1 LQLGLTPSGDFNVVP
16 RWLAAMGEATL
27 AQDDTLPA
35 FSGAALPPGA
45 EPPAFDGFQL
55 LRLVGE
61 GGMGE
66 VWLAEQT
73 EPLRRTVALKII
85 KAGMDTKEVVARFE
99 SERQALAMMD
109 HPAIA
114 RVFHAGRTPEG
125 RPYFV
130 MEHVDGEAIH
140 AYCDRRRLGTAARV
154 ALLAEVCDGV
164 QHAHQK
170 AVIHRDL
177 KPSNILV
184 TEVDGHSQPKIIDF
198 GIAKAIGQRLSE
210 RTLLTELGSVIGT
223 PEYMSP
229 EQADSTGADVDTRTD
244 VYSLGVVLYQLL
256 TGRLP
261 FSSERLRRS
270 TGEELRRILR
280 EEEPPR
286 PSTLLTTADGTDSAA
301 EDRATDPG
309 TLAGEIAGDLDA
321 ITLKALEKDRS
332 RRYGNASDL
341 AADLRRHLRHEPVV
355 ARVPSPGYR
364 LRKYLR
370 RHRVGAAV
378 VAGGSILLLA
388 FAVSMALQARRIA
401 AERDRTSKEAAAS
414 RRMTEFLTRMF
425 RVTDPSEARGNSVTA
440 REILDRAAADVQQA
454 LAGEPELQA
463 RMMGTMGSAYYQ
475 LGLLPR
481 AEELERQA
489 LEIDRRVFGSDRI
502 ETVEA
507 VAALGV
513 TVHDRGMYKEAEGML
528 REAVAGK
535 IRLLGPADP
544 STLRSMNNLGLVLKD
559 EGRREEAE
567 PIFREVAERARPLLS
582 RENLTEIRALTNL
595 ASVYQ
600 ETGRNAEA
608 ESLQRDTLAR
618 SRALLGNDHPNT
630 LLLMGNL
637 SNTLKRAG
645 RIDEA
650 LSLQQETLVLK
661 KKVLGPEHLHTL
673 NSMMLVW
680 QLLKL
685 QGRLD
690 VAESL
695 ARETLALQQRVL
707 GAEHPLTIRGRTSLS
722 GLLNDRGR
730 NREAEQMERETL
742 ALCERS
748 LGPKHFLTTTS
759 QLHLA
764 GYLQERAPKE
774 ALHLL
779 ETAVRNGLEPNLR
792 GEVST
797 DAFPAL
803 RGNPRFEALVAEAQ
817 HGAPA
822 DP

>member
-1 LQLGLTPSGDFNVVP
+1 
-16 RWLAAMGEATL
+16 MGEVTL
-27 AQDDTLPA
+27 AQEDTLPA
-35 FSGAALPPGA
+35 VKSGALPSGS
-45 EPPAFDGFQL
+45 EPRAFDGFQL
-55 LRLVGE
+55 LRLIGE

-130 MEHVDGEAIH
+130 MEYVDGEAIH
-140 AYCDRRRLGTAARV
+140 AYCDRHRLGTAARV

-184 TEVDGHSQPKIIDF
+184 AEVDGLPQPKIIDF
-198 GIAKAIGQRLSE
+198 GIAKAIGQRLTE

-256 TGRLP
+256 TGELP

-286 PSTLLTTADGTDSAA
+286 PSTRLTTRDGTGRSA

-309 TLAGEIAGDLDA
+309 TLVGEIAGDLDA
-321 ITLKALEKDRS
+321 ITLKALEKDRG
-332 RRYGNASDL
+332 RRYGTASDL
-341 AADLRRHLRHEPVV
+341 AADLRRHLQHEPVV
-355 ARVPSPGYR
+355 ARVPSGGYR

-370 RHRVGAAV
+370 RHRLGATV
-378 VAGGSILLLA
+378 VAGALA
-388 FAVSMALQARRIA
+388 LVVAFVVSMALQARRIA
-401 AERDRTSKEAAAS
+401 AERDRASKEAAAS
-414 RRMTEFLTRMF
+414 RRMTEFLTGMF

-440 REILDRAAADVQQA
+440 REILDRASADVEQA
-454 LAGEPELQA
+454 LAREPELQA
-463 RMMGTMGSAYYQ
+463 RMMSTMGAAYWQ

-481 AEELERQA
+481 AEELERRA
-489 LEIDRRVFGSDRI
+489 LEIDRRLLGSDRI

-507 VAALGV
+507 LGNLGA
-513 TVHDRGMYKEAEGML
+513 TLQDRGKYKEAEAIL
-528 REAVAGK
+528 REAVSAK
-535 IRLLGPADP
+535 TRLLGSADP
-544 STLRSMNNLGLVLKD
+544 STLRSMNNLGITLKED
-559 EGRREEAE
+559 GRRDEAE
-567 PIFREVAERARPLLS
+567 PLFREVAERARPLLS
-582 RENLTEIRALTNL
+582 RQNPTEIRALTNL
-595 ASVYQ
+595 ASIFQ
-600 ETGRNAEA
+600 ETGRYAEA
-608 ESLQRDTLAR
+608 EALQRDTLAR
-618 SRALLGNDHPNT
+618 ARSVLGDDHPNT
-630 LLLMGNL
+630 LMLITNL
-637 SNTLKRAG
+637 SNTLKREG
-645 RIDEA
+645 RLDEA
-650 LSLQQETLVLK
+650 LSLQREALELK
-661 KKVLGPEHLHTL
+661 RKVLGPEHLHTL

-690 VAESL
+690 DAESL
-695 ARETLALQQRVL
+695 ARETLVLQERVL
-707 GAEHPLTIRGRTSLS
+707 GAEHPLTLRARTSLS
-722 GLLNDRGR
+722 NLLQDRGR
-730 NREAEQMERETL
+730 SREAERMERETL
-742 ALCERS
+742 ARCERS
-748 LGPKHFLTTTS
+748 LGPKHFLTTAS

-764 GYLQERAPKE
+764 GYLQERAPTE
-774 ALHLL
+774 ALDLL
-779 ETAVRNGLEPNLR
+779 ESAVRNGLEPNLR
-792 GEVST
+792 REVST
-797 DAFPAL
+797 EVFPAF
-803 RGNPRFEALVAEAQ
+803 RGNRRFEALAAEAQ
-817 HGAPA
+817 QSQPA
-822 DP
+822 HR